1 MEVRINTDELKKL
14 NLTLKQLTEGVEKVT
29 KDSRFLAFTGQLLVS
44 RGKTNLEEGGYS
56 GRSYKLLAAAT
67 LKQKSRKGYSSKPL
81 QRTGLLK
88 RSLNYSADQGS
99 GTLTLRGLEIT
110 KHHQYGAP
118 KANIPARPIYTQDTE
133 DMEEIQD
140 YIVRRFKEQV
150 PEIK

>member
-1 MEVRINTDELKKL
+1 MEIVIKTDELKKL
-14 NLTLKQLTEGVEKVT
+14 NLTLKQLTDGVEKVT
-29 KDSRFLAFTGQLLVS
+29 KDSRFLAFAGQLLVS

-56 GRSYKLLAAAT
+56 GKSYQALTPST

-81 QRTGLLK
+81 QRIGLLK
-88 RSLNYSADQGS
+88 RSLNYSADPSLGIIA
-99 GTLTLRGLEIT
+99 LRGLEIA

-118 KANIPARPIYTQDTE
+118 RAAIPARPIYTQDNE

>member
-14 NLTLKQLTEGVEKVT
+14 NLTLKQLTQGVETVT

-44 RGKTNLEEGGYS
+44 RGKTNLDEGGYN
-56 GRSYKLLAAAT
+56 GKSYLALSART
-67 LKQKSRKGYSSKPL
+67 LKQKNKLGFSSKPL

-88 RSLNYSADQGS
+88 RSLNYSADPGG
-99 GTLTLRGLEIT
+99 GTLSLRGLDIA

-118 KANIPARPIYTQDTE
+118 RANIPARPIYTQDTE

-140 YIVRRFKEQV
+140 YIVRQFKAQV
-150 PEIK
+150 PEII